1 MRRPA
6 RPVRALRCLPA
17 IVVLLA
23 STAQGAAKLQ
33 VVAAE
38 NFYADIAGQVAGDVA
53 ITRSILNNP
62 DQDPHL
68 FEASP
73 SVARELADADIAIE
87 NGADYDPWMAALL
100 AASPSA
106 SRRLINVAALLG
118 VPRSS
123 NPHLWYDPRT
133 MPIVARALAAAM
145 TRVVPGQRDQLGSRL
160 AGVERSLEA
169 VAARVSELRRRYAG
183 TPVTATEP
191 AFGLMAAALGLVMRN
206 ETFQRAVMNNA
217 EPAPGDVAAFEADLR
232 THAVKVMIYNR
243 QASDSA
249 AMRLRTIAAANHI
262 PTIGISETEPPGT
275 TYQSWMLAQLDAL
288 DRALSAAGR

>member
-1 MRRPA
+1 MRRLVKPA
-6 RPVRALRCLPA
+6 RALRCLPA

-23 STAQGAAKLQ
+23 STAQGADKLH

-73 SVARELADADIAIE
+73 SVARALADADIAIE

-100 AASPSA
+100 AASPSP
-106 SRRLINVAALLG
+106 SRQLIDVAALLG
-118 VPRSS
+118 VPRGA

-133 MPIVARALAAAM
+133 MPIVARALASAM
-145 TRVVPGQRDQLGSRL
+145 TRAAPSQRTQLASRL
-160 AGVERSLEA
+160 AGVELSLDA
-169 VAARVSELRRRYAG
+169 IAARVTALRRRYAG

-191 AFGLMAAALGLVMRN
+191 AFGLMAAALGLAMRN

-232 THAVKVMIYNR
+232 THAVKLMIYNR

-249 AMRLRTIAAANHI
+249 AMRLRTMAEANHI
-262 PTIGISETEPPGT
+262 PAIGISETEPPGT
-275 TYQSWMLAQLDAL
+275 TYQSWMLGQLDAL
-288 DRALSAAGR
+288 GRALSAAGR